1 MILYFSPNFLPDFSR
16 LCFCCY
22 FCAGFQ
28 RSRQFP
34 LLATAFPVTSGSGCS
49 AFLVPTTLY
58 PFLLTLFLLLL
69 LLPACIVLSPASAS
83 YSGYA
88 SVIIVISFI
97 HPSAFPMVHKQH
109 HHILIPAFRTIF
121 LSAAISFY
129 FIHPSGSPKVS
140 QTNQQRL
147 WFSYL
152 FYMSVQFLTDFIQI
166 VDKYQYFRHYL
177 VQLRRNHIP
186 DFQT

>member
-129 FIHPSGSPKVS
+129 FIHPSGSLRILSISLTNTSISATTWYSSGGIISPISRRESVS
-140 QTNQQRL
+140 ASL
-147 WFSYL
+147 S
-152 FYMSVQFLTDFIQI
+152 S
-166 VDKYQYFRHYL
+166 
-177 VQLRRNHIP
+177 
-186 DFQT
+186 